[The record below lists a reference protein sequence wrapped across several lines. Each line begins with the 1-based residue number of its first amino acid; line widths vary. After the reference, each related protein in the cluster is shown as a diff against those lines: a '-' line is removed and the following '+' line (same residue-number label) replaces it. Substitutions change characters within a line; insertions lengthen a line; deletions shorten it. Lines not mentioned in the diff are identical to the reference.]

1 MYAPALLSQIDF
13 TQQPI
18 EKFLG
23 FVILG
28 LVITIGY
35 AVFRYQSASKKKRE
49 RQGTLEEELRAAE
62 REIRELTRERE
73 KQQTNPAEQKEPED
87 SPDQEQLDEDDHG
100 EEPSTETHRD
110 EPKNR

>member
-35 AVFRYQSASKKKRE
+35 AVFRYQSASKKKN
-49 RQGTLEEELRAAE
+49 GSG
-62 REIRELTRERE
+62 RELW
-73 KQQTNPAEQKEPED
+73 KKSSAP
-87 SPDQEQLDEDDHG
+87 
-100 EEPSTETHRD
+100 PSG
-110 EPKNR
+110 KYAN